1 MPRWY
6 RDPAGVLTIGYGHT
20 GALPPG
26 FREPLSRTE
35 ARRLLALDVSRFAA
49 AVRKVRPPIQRQ
61 ARFDALCSLAF
72 NVGATCLLPSHAMGR
87 ELVKPNRGNASET
100 FLLYDHI
107 GNKVSPGLLTRRKA
121 ERKLW
126 DRGSYT

>member
-49 AVRKVRPPIQRQ
+49 AIRKVRPPIQRQ

-72 NVGATCLLPSHAMGR
+72 NVGTACLEPTHAMGR
-87 ELVKPNRGNASET
+87 ELQKPDRGDASAA
-100 FLLYDHI
+100 FLLYDHA
-107 GNKVSPGLLTRRKA
+107 GGKVLPGLLRRRKA

-126 DRGSYT
+126 DTGRYT